1 MKQVTLHVKED
12 AFSEYWQQRKFDV
25 NDKEGNHITTVA
37 TKNDGETLFEIE
49 DLHPNLTTFLAG
61 FVGYQ
66 DKSERI
72 KLLNGSV
79 RSNNVRRKLLNQ
91 AAFEHPLASA
101 GFIQLYQAYAAAA
114 NIQPENRLR
123 FFSKKVIQ

>member
-72 KLLNGSV
+72 KLLKAQALKLIQE
-79 RSNNVRRKLLNQ
+79 NVQKG
-91 AAFEHPLASA
+91 EHHFNVNLT
-101 GFIQLYQAYAAAA
+101 
-114 NIQPENRLR
+114 
-123 FFSKKVIQ
+123 V